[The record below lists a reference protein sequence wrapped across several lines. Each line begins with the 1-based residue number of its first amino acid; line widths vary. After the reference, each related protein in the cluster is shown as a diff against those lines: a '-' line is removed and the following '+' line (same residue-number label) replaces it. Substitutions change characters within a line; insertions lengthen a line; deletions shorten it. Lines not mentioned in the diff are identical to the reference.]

1 MARTKKPKSKAER
14 RDERKPWLI
23 KSEAESD
30 EAYGKRPNKRSI
42 DELIKSSVVIVDKHS
57 GPTSHQIT
65 KWVAD
70 MFCAKKAGH
79 AGTLDP
85 AVTGVLPIAIEE
97 ARKAM
102 PVLMGVDKEYI
113 GVMQLHKEIDEAV
126 LRKTTQGFVGK
137 IKQRP
142 PIKSA
147 VARKTREREIYF
159 FDVLEIGGG
168 GRDVLFHVGCQAG
181 TYIRKLVHDIGQALS
196 IGAHMTELRRIKVGP
211 FTEQQSHSLIEVK
224 DAYEFWKESADESR
238 LRKILIPVEYAI
250 LHVRRVFVKD
260 SAVDAICHGSPVYAS
275 GIARIQ
281 KGIVRGETVAVYTL
295 KEELVALGI
304 AKMTS
309 QQMLKSKR
317 GAAIR
322 TDRVFMKRGV
332 YPKK

>member
-1 MARTKKPKSKAER
+1 MVRTKKQSEKKF
-14 RDERKPWLI
+14 WLI

-30 EAYGKRPNKRSI
+30 ETYGKHPSKRSI

-70 MFCAKKAGH
+70 MLGVKKAGH

-85 AVTGVLPIAIEE
+85 AVTGVLPIAIGE

-113 GVMQLHKEIDEAV
+113 GTLRLHKEIDEAM
-126 LRKTTQGFVGK
+126 LRKTTQSFIGK

-147 VARKTREREIYF
+147 VARKIRAREIF
-159 FDVLEIGGG
+159 FLDILELSED

-181 TYIRKLVHDIGQALS
+181 TYIRKLVHDVGQALG

-224 DAYEFWKESADESR
+224 DAYEFWKELADESR
-238 LRKILIPVEYAI
+238 LRGILIPVEYAI
-250 LHVRRVFVKD
+250 LHVKRVFVKD
-260 SAVDAICHGSPVYAS
+260 STVDAVCHGSPVYAS

-304 AKMTS
+304 TKMTS
-309 QQMLKSKR
+309 VQMLKAKR
-317 GAAIR
+317 GSAVR